1 MLFMGSK
8 KLKNIYL
15 YSGIILVIFW
25 LIFSLVSYFFVEQS
39 WFQEVGYLEA
49 FIKRIG
55 TEIGLF
61 IFGTIISGLFIWFNL
76 KLAKRYQWI
85 SGQQKPDQKG
95 KSSSIKLSFLL
106 PIVIFFAIIIGS
118 MLIYYG
124 QVSLDFWQPR
134 LSIPR
139 YQPSVPSPFKI
150 VSLQNIFTE
159 ISERI
164 SLLLLILVVT
174 VGIIL
179 KTELFLTII
188 GSIISLIFGFL
199 LFGNWTRIL
208 ASIFPSTFNRV
219 DPLYHNDL
227 SFYIFQIPI
236 LQLLDF
242 WLGGLCLYT
251 LIACTLIYLVS
262 GNSLSEG
269 KFPGF
274 SDRQL
279 NHIYGLTSICLLLL
293 SFRQWLS
300 RYELLYSRS
309 GVVYGAGFTEV
320 NIELYIYTILSYT
333 SLILGLGLFLVIL
346 LRTKS
351 RNHAIIRLHK
361 TSKTFGFF
369 RWIFIYLI
377 VIVVSITPAKLVQ
390 IFYVQPNELELEKP
404 FIKNSIAMTRSA
416 FSLDTID
423 AKTFDPEDTLTAD
436 DIARNHLT
444 IDNIRLWD
452 TRPLLQTNRQ
462 LQQIRLY
469 YKFLDADIDRY
480 NLIKENQ
487 ADLTEKQQ
495 VIISARELD
504 YDAVPEQAKTW
515 VNKHLVYTHGYGF
528 TVSPVNQVEK
538 SGLPRYFVKDIGI
551 GTGEGERGK
560 LYTSS
565 PTIAKSIPTENPR
578 IYYGEL
584 TDNYIMTSTKVQE
597 FDFPSGEENVYNT
610 YSGDGGIKIKS
621 GWKRLAFAQYFRD
634 LRLFLTPNFTPE
646 TKILFRRNIN
656 ARVREIAPFLY
667 YDKNPYL
674 VAVDTGNNN
683 YLSWI
688 IDAYTTSEHYPY
700 SDPGSYGFNYI
711 RNSVKVVINAYN
723 GDTTFYITDPEDPII
738 KTWRKIF
745 PELFKPLSEMPTN
758 LKAHIRYPL
767 DLFEVQSERLLTYHM
782 TDPQVF
788 YNREDQWEIPQEV
801 YASEYQPIE
810 PYYLIMKL
818 PIAISEEFILLHPY
832 TPTSRPNLIAW
843 LAARSDGENYGKLL
857 LYQFPKQRLIYGPNQ
872 IEALINQ
879 DPIISQQISLWDRQ
893 GSKAIQGNLLVIPI
907 DQSLL
912 YVEPLYIEA
921 EQNSLPILARVIV
934 VYENK
939 IVMSPTLRESL
950 DAIFEPEK
958 KPDSAIIRE
967 LEEENL
973 IFTP

>member
-1 MLFMGSK
+1 MLFMQSK
-8 KLKNIYL
+8 KPKNIYL
-15 YSGIILVIFW
+15 YSGIIFVIFW
-25 LIFSLVSYFFVEQS
+25 LIFSLVSYLFVEQL
-39 WFQEVGYLEA
+39 WFKEVGYLET

-55 TEIGLF
+55 TETGLF
-61 IFGTIISGLFIWFNL
+61 IFGSGISGLFIWFNF
-76 KLAKRYQWI
+76 KLANRYQWI
-85 SGQQKPDQKG
+85 YGEQENPQKIQSPPL
-95 KSSSIKLSFLL
+95 KLSILL
-106 PIVIFFAIIIGS
+106 PIVIFFGIIIAS

-134 LSIPR
+134 LSIPH
-139 YQPSVPSPFKI
+139 YQPFIPSPFRI
-150 VSLQNIFTE
+150 LSLQEILTE

-164 SLLLLILVVT
+164 SLLLLIVIII
-174 VGIIL
+174 VGIVV
-179 KTELFLTII
+179 KSKLFLNLI
-188 GSIISLIFGFL
+188 GAVISLIFGFL
-199 LFGNWTRIL
+199 IAGNWTRIL
-208 ASIFPSTFNRV
+208 SSFFASDFDRL
-219 DPLYHNDL
+219 DPLYQNDIG
-227 SFYIFQIPI
+227 FYIFKLPV

-242 WLGGLCLYT
+242 WLGGLGLYT
-251 LIACTLIYLVS
+251 LLACSLIYLVS

-274 SDRQL
+274 SDQQIKHL
-279 NHIYGLTSICLLLL
+279 YGLTAICLLLL
-293 SFRQWLS
+293 SFRHWLS
-300 RYELLYSRS
+300 RYELLYSKL
-309 GVVYGAGFTEV
+309 GVIYGASYTNV
-320 NIELYIYTILSYT
+320 NIERHIYTFLTYS
-333 SLILGLGLFLVIL
+333 SLLVASLLLGVIL
-346 LRTKS
+346 TKKRFRHFQQKWQS
-351 RNHAIIRLHK
+351 VKVLK
-361 TSKTFGFF
+361 LTFA
-369 RWIFIYLI
+369 YLI
-377 VIVVSITPAKLVQ
+377 VVLISMTPAKLIQ
-390 IFYVQPNELELEKP
+390 IFYVQPNELEVERTY
-404 FIKNSIAMTRSA
+404 IERAIAMTRSA
-416 FSLDTID
+416 FSLDTIN
-423 AKTFDPEDTLTAD
+423 AKVFDPEDTLTAE

-469 YKFLDADIDRY
+469 YKFFDADIDRY

-487 ADLTEKQQ
+487 VDLTEKQQ

-528 TVSPVNQVEK
+528 TVSPVNQVEE
-538 SGLPRYFVKDIGI
+538 SGLPRYFVKDIGT
-551 GTGEGERGK
+551 GTGEAERGK

-584 TDNYIMTSTKVQE
+584 TNNYIMTSTKVQE

-610 YSGDGGIKIKS
+610 YSGDGGINIKS
-621 GWKRLAFAQYFRD
+621 GWKRLALAQYFQD
-634 LRLFLTPNFTPE
+634 WRLFLTQNFTPE
-646 TKILFRRNIN
+646 TKILLRRNIN
-656 ARVREIAPFLY
+656 ARVQSIAPFLY

-674 VAVDTGNNN
+674 VAVDTGTNN
-683 YLSWI
+683 YLNWI

-700 SDPGSYGFNYI
+700 SDPGSYDFNYI

-745 PELFKPLSEMPTN
+745 PELFKPLSEMPVN

-818 PIAISEEFILLHPY
+818 PIATGEEFILLHPY
-832 TPTSRPNLIAW
+832 TPTSRPNLVAW

-934 VYENK
+934 VYENQ

-950 DAIFEPEK
+950 EAIFEPEK
-958 KPDSAIIRE
+958 RHDSAIIRE
-967 LEEENL
+967 LREQNL
-973 IFTP
+973 IFNP